1 MLHNFTNQYQ
11 LSKTLRFELRP
22 VGRTL
27 EHIESKGLLAQDQE
41 RAEDYKE
48 MKKIIDRY
56 HKAFIEDAL
65 NDIAIE
71 GLEEYEKLYF
81 AVKDEKEK
89 KAFEKLQ
96 DTLRKR
102 IVEVF
107 KKHPKWNMLFKKEL
121 IKNELLSFLDSED
134 IPEEQKL
141 DEKATVVKFMN
152 FTTYF
157 TGFHENRAN
166 MYADEALHTAVAYR
180 IIHENLPV
188 FLSNKRIFEQI
199 AQRYP
204 ELIDE
209 TKNAIEPYLLG
220 AVFEDMFTLG
230 YFSHTL
236 SQTHIDLYN
245 TMIGGKVSDDGAKVQ
260 GFNEKINLYRQ
271 KYGFSKRDL
280 PNLKPLYKQI
290 LSDRESLSWLPE
302 AFKDKSELTEAIITF
317 YQNNIAAFECCD
329 GKINLLEKFPEIF
342 TENTYYDLSKIF
354 IKNDKSL
361 TNISQAIFGNY
372 GIIKEALW
380 EKYLKDNPKAAKSKD
395 IAADEE
401 KFFNKKD
408 TYFSI
413 DSIQTALKEA
423 QNPSNLLSYFSKE
436 IKPLTEAVQKTYVA
450 WLGDQQKTEYIKEL
464 MDAFLAWQ
472 RFLKPLSVKSDID
485 RDIAFYATFESY
497 FESLS
502 AVVKLYDKIR
512 NFMTKKPYSIEKFK
526 LNFENSTLL
535 DGWDVNKET
544 DNSAVLLRK
553 DGLYYLGIMDKKHT
567 KVFKNISK
575 SIHTN
580 SYEKIDYKL
589 LPGANKMLPKVF
601 FSNKNI
607 GYYRPGSTLLERYN
621 AGNHKKGD
629 NFDRDFCHE
638 LIDFFK
644 VSIQKHEDWKHFGFN
659 FSPTALYEDLSGFYR
674 EVEHQGYKITVK
686 PLEAEFINTLVDE
699 GKLYLFQIYNKD
711 FSPYSKGMPNMHT
724 LYWKMLFDERN
735 LADVVYKL
743 NGQAEIFYRQKSL
756 DYSDEIMQKGHHVQE
771 LSGKFSYPI
780 IKDRRFALDKFQF
793 HVPIT
798 MNFKADG
805 NINLNA
811 RTQELIRNNS
821 DDIKIIGIDRGERH
835 LLYLSLIDTNGCIVE
850 QYSLNKIVNS
860 YNNKEHKIN
869 YHEKLAKKEKERAEA
884 RVNWGTVENIKE
896 LKEGY
901 MSHVIH
907 RIATLIMEH
916 NAIVILEDLNF
927 GFKRGRF
934 KVEKQVYQKFEKML
948 IDKLNYLVDKK
959 KDADKLGGVLNALQL
974 TNKFESFEKMGKQN
988 GFLFY
993 VPAWNTSKIDPVT
1006 GFVNLFDTRYASI
1019 EKAKEFFAKFKSIR
1033 YNGDKG
1039 YFEFEVDNYTQFNAK
1054 AEGTRQ
1060 KWTICTYGD
1069 RVLTFRN
1076 SEKLN
1081 QWDNKIVNLTQGF
1094 KTFFGD
1100 IEGELKDYI
1109 LAKDDKAFFEKLL
1122 GLFKLT
1128 LQMRNSVTGTEIDYL
1143 ISPVA
1148 DANGKFYDSRTVDA
1162 MLPKDADANGAY
1174 NIARKGLMMIEKI
1187 KNAEDMKK
1195 IDLKITNKEWLQF
1208 AQR

>member
-1 MLHNFTNQYQ
+1 MFVNFTNQYQ

-22 VGRTL
+22 IGKTL
-27 EHIESKGLLAQDQE
+27 EYIDSKGLLVQDQE

-65 NDIAIE
+65 NGIAIE
-71 GLEEYEKLYF
+71 GLEAYEKLYF
-81 AVKDEKEK
+81 TLKDEKGK
-89 KAFEKLQ
+89 KEFEKLQ

-107 KKHPKWNMLFKKEL
+107 KKHPKWNTLFKKEL
-121 IKNELLSFLDSED
+121 IKSELLNFLDSEE

-141 DEKATVVKFMN
+141 DEKAIVLKFMN

-166 MYADEALHTAVAYR
+166 MYTDEALHTAVAYR

-188 FLSNKRIFEQI
+188 FLGNKKMFEQSV
-199 AQRYP
+199 QRYP
-204 ELIDE
+204 ELINE

-220 AVFEDMFTLG
+220 AVFEDMFTFG

-236 SQTHIDLYN
+236 AQTHIDLYN
-245 TMIGGKVSDDGAKVQ
+245 TMIGGKVLDDGSKIQ
-260 GFNEKINLYRQ
+260 GFNEKINLFRQ
-271 KYGFSKRDL
+271 KYGLSKRDL
-280 PNLKPLYKQI
+280 PNFKPLYKQI

-302 AFKDKSELTEAIITF
+302 AFEDKSELTEAIEIF
-317 YQNNIAAFECCD
+317 YRNNITAFECCD
-329 GKINLLEKFPEIF
+329 GKVNLMEKFPEIF

-361 TNISQAIFGNY
+361 TDISQAIFGNY

-380 EKYLKDNPKAAKSKD
+380 EKNLRDNPKASKSKD
-395 IAADEE
+395 IATDEE

-413 DSIQTALKEA
+413 DSIHIALEEA
-423 QNPSNLLSYFSKE
+423 QNPSDLLVYFSKE
-436 IKPLTEAVQKTYVA
+436 IKPLTEAVQNAYKT
-450 WLGDQQKTEYIKEL
+450 WSDDQEKTERIKEL
-464 MDAFLAWQ
+464 MDALLAWQ
-472 RFLKPLSVKSDID
+472 RFLKPLSVKIDVD

-502 AVVKLYDKIR
+502 AVVKLYDKVR
-512 NFMTKKPYSIEKFK
+512 NFITKKSYSQEKFK

-535 DGWDVNKET
+535 DGWDVNKEA
-544 DNSAVLLRK
+544 DNTAILLEK
-553 DGLYYLGIMDKKHT
+553 NGLFYLGIMDKKHNR
-567 KVFKNISK
+567 VFKNIPESQDD
-575 SIHTN
+575 S
-580 SYEKIDYKL
+580 SYRKIEYKL

-601 FSNKNI
+601 FSNSRIDEFAPSPDIISNYKK
-607 GYYRPGSTLLERYN
+607 GT
-621 AGNHKKGD
+621 HKKGEV
-629 NFDRDFCHE
+629 FDLGHCHK

-644 VSIQKHEDWKHFGFN
+644 SSIQKHEDWKN
-659 FSPTALYEDLSGFYR
+659 FEFKFSGTASYEDLSGFYR
-674 EVEHQGYKITVK
+674 EVEQQGYKITYK
-686 PLEAEFINTLVDE
+686 NIPQSYIDTLVKD

-711 FSPYSKGMPNMHT
+711 FSPYSKGTPNMHT
-724 LYWKMLFDERN
+724 LYWRALFDEKN

-743 NGQAEIFYRQKSL
+743 NGKAEVFYRKKSIV
-756 DYSDEIMQKGHHVQE
+756 YSDEVMQKGHHVKE
-771 LSGKFSYPI
+771 LTGKFDYPI
-780 IKDRRFALDKFQF
+780 IKDRRFAFDKFQF

-798 MNFKADG
+798 LNFKAQG
-805 NINLNA
+805 YTNLNTMVNEMIA
-811 RTQELIRNNS
+811 SGKE
-821 DDIKIIGIDRGERH
+821 DIKIIGIDRGERH
-835 LLYLSLIDTNGCIVE
+835 LLYLSLIDAQARIVE
-850 QYSLNKIVNS
+850 QYSLNQIVNS
-860 YNNKEHKIN
+860 YNSKEHRID
-869 YHEKLAKKEKERAEA
+869 YHEKLAKKEKERADA
-884 RVNWGTVENIKE
+884 RVNWNTIENIKE

-901 MSHVIH
+901 MSHIIH
-907 RIATLIMEH
+907 RIATLIVEH
-916 NAIVILEDLNF
+916 NAIVVLEDLNF

-959 KDADKLGGVLNALQL
+959 KDAVKLGGTLHALQL

-1006 GFVNLFDTRYASI
+1006 GFVNLFDTRYSSI
-1019 EKAKEFFAKFKSIR
+1019 EKAKEFFVKFNSIR
-1033 YNGDKG
+1033 YNSDKG
-1039 YFEFEVDNYTQFNAK
+1039 YFEFEVDNYTQFNPK

-1060 KWTICTYGD
+1060 NWTICTYGD
-1069 RVLTFRN
+1069 RVLTYRN

-1081 QWDNKIVNLTQGF
+1081 QWDNKIVDLTQGF
-1094 KTFFGD
+1094 KTLFGD
-1100 IEGELKDYI
+1100 VEGNLKDHI
-1109 LAKDDKAFFEKLL
+1109 LNQNDKAFFKKLL

-1128 LQMRNSVTGTEIDYL
+1128 LQMRNSITGTDIDYL
-1143 ISPVA
+1143 VSPVA
-1148 DANGKFYDSRTVDA
+1148 DAKGNFYDSREADSS
-1162 MLPKDADANGAY
+1162 LPKDADANGAY
-1174 NIARKGLMMIEKI
+1174 NIARKGLMLIEKI
-1187 KNAEDMKK
+1187 KTAKDIKK
-1195 IDLKITNKEWLQF
+1195 VDLKITNKEWLQF